1 MTLIGQLKLLLLPTL
16 RFMLFLL
23 AVVSNDLHLMAVN
36 SLVTIKAY
44 TAAYLKVYVFLLA
57 VVSNDLHLMAV
68 NSLVT
73 VKGSTA
79 AYLKVYV
86 VLVSCATHCI
96 LRQ

>member
-1 MTLIGQLKLLLLPTL
+1 
-16 RFMLFLL
+16 
-23 AVVSNDLHLMAVN
+23 
-36 SLVTIKAY
+36 
-44 TAAYLKVYVFLLA
+44 

-86 VLVSCATHCI
+86 VLVSCATHCL

>member
-36 SLVTIKAY
+36 SLVTIK
-44 TAAYLKVYVFLLA
+44 
-57 VVSNDLHLMAV
+57 
-68 NSLVT
+68 
-73 VKGSTA
+73 GSTA

-86 VLVSCATHCI
+86 VLVSCATHCV
-96 LRQ
+96 LLQ